1 MILMVASLMAFSSRS
16 VQVLTLATS
25 IRSCF
30 SMSMD
35 VLLSASK
42 AETDSSRSFLILS
55 SSAA

>member
-1 MILMVASLMAFSSRS
+1 MILMVASLMALSSRS
-16 VQVLTLATS
+16 VRVLALATS

-30 SMSMD
+30 SMAVD